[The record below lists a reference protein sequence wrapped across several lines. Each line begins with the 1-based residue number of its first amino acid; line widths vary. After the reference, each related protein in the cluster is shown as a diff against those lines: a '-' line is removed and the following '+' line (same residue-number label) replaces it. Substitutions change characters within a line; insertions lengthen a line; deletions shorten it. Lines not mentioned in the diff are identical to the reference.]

1 MRRKEWSVAQQGVEE
16 EEDFKTSPCCDER
29 EIVRKSLKLK
39 SKADV
44 GENNS
49 KKLGEIAM
57 FIHHVIYIYFVF

>member
-57 FIHHVIYIYFVF
+57 FIHTYIMYM